1 MTDHVDHC
9 PTCGAAQIDIKPA
22 DTDPSLM
29 LDWITVTRK
38 LTSADPEIDVEASD
52 GITFYDA
59 MAMIHIAADTIAQGA
74 LTGDDDD

>member
-1 MTDHVDHC
+1 MTDHC
-9 PTCGAAQIDIKPA
+9 PTCGAVTVTITADDIDPG
-22 DTDPSLM
+22 LM

-38 LTSADPEIDVEASD
+38 LTGADPEIDVEASD

-74 LTGDDDD
+74 LTGDNDDD